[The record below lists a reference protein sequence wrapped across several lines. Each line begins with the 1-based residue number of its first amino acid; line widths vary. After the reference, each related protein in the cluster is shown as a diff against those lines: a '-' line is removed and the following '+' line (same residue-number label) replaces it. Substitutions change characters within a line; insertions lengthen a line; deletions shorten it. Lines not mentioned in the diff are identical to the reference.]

1 LYCKTLAVKVK
12 NNQMNFFNKLP
23 NAIRYPIGG
32 EWALLKKL
40 PYVFVI
46 GTLLIGAPDIG
57 IFFQDAEISN
67 DQYKTIYTSLGFL
80 FSFWFFVGAA
90 AIGCVVVIIMK
101 GPGYVADAYE
111 LPKENQDLEPKVDN
125 SKLF

>member
-1 LYCKTLAVKVK
+1 
-12 NNQMNFFNKLP
+12 MNFFNKLP
-23 NAIRYPIGG
+23 NSIRYPLGI
-32 EWALLKKL
+32 EWPLLKKL

-46 GTLLIGAPDIG
+46 GTLLIGAPEMG
-57 IFFQDAEISN
+57 VFFQDAEISSE
-67 DQYKTIYTSLGFL
+67 QYKTIYASLGLL

-111 LPKENQDLEPKVDN
+111 LPKENQDLEPKVGDN
-125 SKLF
+125 KLF